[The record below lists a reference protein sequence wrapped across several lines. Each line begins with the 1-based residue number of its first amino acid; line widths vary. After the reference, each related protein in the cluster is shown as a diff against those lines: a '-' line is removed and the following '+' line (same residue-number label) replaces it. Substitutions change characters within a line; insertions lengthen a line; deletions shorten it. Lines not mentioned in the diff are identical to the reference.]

1 MKFLYGSDHSTGN
14 QVQKGGLLRRLQL
27 SNPRLIQGSDNNN
40 ALLRKAFAANLKIG
54 EFDFVLIAVHMK
66 AGRGVSDRAVRD
78 SQAQAIATFIQA
90 ATIGAE
96 KDVIVAGDY
105 NMIPGQDQSNFTN
118 MNPNNFLNFVSDS
131 LAGEFSHI
139 GSSGPGNLLD
149 GFAISQA
156 HTSEYIADSLRIVPM
171 NDILGLSL
179 MDYRNTVS
187 DHLPLDAVFRI
198 TEDDD

>member
-1 MKFLYGSDHSTGN
+1 M
-14 QVQKGGLLRRLQL
+14 
-27 SNPRLIQGSDNNN
+27 
-40 ALLRKAFAANLKIG
+40 
-54 EFDFVLIAVHMK
+54 
-66 AGRGVSDRAVRD
+66 VRD
-78 SQAQAIATFIQA
+78 SQAQAIAAFIQT
-90 ATIGAE
+90 ATTGAE